1 MYKFKIDWD
10 GYYQAQRCMFLE
22 WLQMVGHIPPYYWQ
36 FFFLVGLN
44 LMIIKLSEEKADQW
58 EFMGKSIMP

>member
-36 FFFLVGLN
+36 TFFFSR
-44 LMIIKLSEEKADQW
+44 I
-58 EFMGKSIMP
+58 EFNDYQAVRGKR